1 MADAGEIQGVSET
14 TDSTTDILAPVF
26 AGTNL
31 SLLDMA
37 KLQAQ
42 VLVPILKALRAELGE
57 TRANQLVSTALREW
71 LRNLY
76 RDIGAQLPGSPR
88 QKWEAINAAVRPRI
102 GNAIDIER
110 LKQEPDAWE
119 FNIRGCRY
127 ADFFRQLGE
136 PELGAVLLC
145 DVDVDI
151 EAVGSPEVKMTRTQ
165 TIMKGAEYCDFRFRM
180 KTRDRAKQ

>member
-1 MADAGEIQGVSET
+1 MPSADEFKGMMKPA
-14 TDSTTDILAPVF
+14 DSPPDIVAPVF
-26 AGTNL
+26 ANTNL

-42 VLVPILKALRAELGE
+42 VLVPVLKAFRAELGA
-57 TRANQLVSTALREW
+57 TRANQIASTALREW
-71 LRNLY
+71 SQQLY

-88 QKWEAINAAVRPRI
+88 QKWEAINAAVIPRI
-102 GNAIDIER
+102 GNAVDVEM
-110 LKQEPDAWE
+110 LKREPDAVE
-119 FNIRGCRY
+119 FNITGCRY

-151 EAVGSPEVKMTRTQ
+151 EAVGGPEVKMTRTQ
-165 TIMKGAEYCDFRFRM
+165 TIMKGAKYCDFRYQL
-180 KTRDRAKQ
+180 KTGGSAEK